1 VTLSPTVYFGVWGT
15 ALLAWAALSYEHY
28 RKWQNQ
34 LEELGDEVRSYNA
47 RNGYDQSVGRED
59 LARHLRN
66 PRKNSN
72 LRRFAKDNNISL
84 SQYKSELKKSVG
96 NPELHYWS
104 IVIHAIGLAVTFSG
118 ITYLTPWGLLP
129 AEIYLLTVYGL
140 LVLSFALYW
149 FL

>member
-28 RKWQNQ
+28 GKWQSQ
-34 LEELGDEVRSYNA
+34 LEELGDDIRSYNA
-47 RNGYDQSVGRED
+47 RNGYNQSVGRED

-72 LRRFAKDNNISL
+72 LRRFAENNNISL
-84 SQYKSELKKSVG
+84 SQYKSEFKESVG

-104 IVIHAIGLAVTFSG
+104 IVLHAIGLVVTFSG
-118 ITYLTPWGLLP
+118 ITYLAPWGILP
-129 AEIYLLTVYGL
+129 AEIYLLIVYGIF
-140 LVLSFALYW
+140 VASFALYW
-149 FL
+149 YL